1 MFTNQK
7 IGRTAHQDIDRIFK
21 KLLPKR
27 GMAERAGQIAPAHR
41 MLDAM
46 LTGGIGLSDA
56 GTGIGK
62 TYAYLVAGTVF
73 LRARAAMGQKP
84 RPIFVSTS
92 SITLQSAVR
101 DDYLPFLSDVLME
114 DGMIA
119 RPLIALIRK
128 GKAHYVCDE
137 RLRRR
142 LTQVSLS
149 KKNPA
154 AIAALR
160 SLRQCLDTDEAI
172 HLSKYDR
179 ERVCVPHA
187 CDCQKKEC
195 RYQRFL
201 EDCESDLYQFQICN
215 HNLLLADAIHR
226 RTGLKPILPFPSIVI
241 MDEAHKLLKAARQ
254 MFGTTL
260 EAGNIQS
267 LIETLRGERFILA
280 SESLADLS
288 APLLDKMRQ
297 PFEEDMRF
305 ADFARLL
312 ALPVRNLLAI
322 QDQLKG
328 LLSPEGRRQLN
339 AVASAALMRYKEHT
353 SMVRYVEQDDHGG
366 TKLCAT
372 TSDLAAKLRSTLW
385 INPSP
390 LFLRREPWL

>member
-1 MFTNQK
+1 VPDAVQDQK
-7 IGRTAHQDIDRIFK
+7 TDFALDIGTRSIVGVLGREEGGRFHVLAIEKEEHGRRAMLDGQIEDIDQVAKVAREVTDRLEQRLGQLDLQKKNWKAGAALLSLRGQLDMDETAH
-21 KLLPKR
+21 
-27 GMAERAGQIAPAHR
+27 
-41 MLDAM
+41 
-46 LTGGIGLSDA
+46 LS
-56 GTGIGK
+56 G
-62 TYAYLVAGTVF
+62 
-73 LRARAAMGQKP
+73 
-84 RPIFVSTS
+84 
-92 SITLQSAVR
+92 
-101 DDYLPFLSDVLME
+101 
-114 DGMIA
+114 
-119 RPLIALIRK
+119 
-128 GKAHYVCDE
+128 
-137 RLRRR
+137 
-142 LTQVSLS
+142 
-149 KKNPA
+149 
-154 AIAALR
+154 
-160 SLRQCLDTDEAI
+160 
-172 HLSKYDR
+172 YDR
-179 ERVCVPHA
+179 ERVCVPRI
-187 CDCQKKEC
+187 CDCGREGC
-195 RYQRFL
+195 RYRAFL
-201 EDCESDLYQFQICN
+201 EDCDSGRYLFQICN

-226 RTGLKPILPFPSIVI
+226 RTGLKPILPFPSVVI

-254 MFGTTL
+254 MFWTTL

-305 ADFARLL
+305 AYFARLL

-339 AVASAALMRYKEHT
+339 AVASTALMRYKEHT
-353 SMVRYVEQDDHGG
+353 SMVCYVEQDDHGG